1 MSNTE
6 THFGKLRKV
15 DFEGVTVEQWCEA
28 KCLELGKTERA
39 SYNHSW
45 KEEFIDLEC
54 EKYFSIGDEIWEAFD
69 HVQCSDGDDIYH
81 MQKNEDGTIT
91 FVMQFYNG
99 GTCLSECIEEEL
111 EKINKS

>member
-1 MSNTE
+1 
-6 THFGKLRKV
+6 
-15 DFEGVTVEQWCEA
+15 
-28 KCLELGKTERA
+28 
-39 SYNHSW
+39 
-45 KEEFIDLEC
+45 
-54 EKYFSIGDEIWEAFD
+54 
-69 HVQCSDGDDIYH
+69 